1 VKSRK
6 KHIDLNSF
14 SGNEAVRF
22 LKEQVVD
29 AGICV
34 GCGAC
39 VAVLGGNMESN
50 AHGVFP
56 VFKNSKLDHKLAKMA
71 YLSCPGAGIHYPSV
85 YRSHYGK
92 LPDNWLLGEVVNVRV
107 GHASNKKIRANGASG
122 GVISQALSY
131 LLENNYIDS
140 AIVVKQG
147 IPKPDKASVFFA
159 NSSRDILEAAQSVYT
174 PVSTL
179 DILSKLQP
187 NLTYAMTCLPEQA
200 AAIRVLQSQGYKP
213 AKQIKY
219 ILGPY
224 TGTALELGAIRCL
237 LRSNKVKDSHPI
249 VSLQWRAGDWPG
261 YLEIK
266 MESGK
271 VVRSKKVYYNFLIP
285 FFVTQASLQ
294 SMDFSNEFSDLS
306 VGDAWSPKYEKVGA
320 GFAVI
325 TTRTKQ
331 MEKIVEEMLDNGY
344 LIAKGVDKYQASEMH
359 GHMLDFKKRGGFIR
373 NKWRQFFGLRSPDY
387 GLVVKQIPISR
398 YVVECVIS
406 SILVACRNS
415 LSRRILEFMPE
426 FVIGPVFNK
435 SRLLW
440 KSLSKPTKRKGLSNL
455 NISEVDNGRSFD

>member
-1 VKSRK
+1 M
-6 KHIDLNSF
+6 I
-14 SGNEAVRF
+14 RF

-39 VAVLGGNMESN
+39 ISVLGGQMEIN

-56 VFKNSKLDHKLAKMA
+56 VFNTFNLDHKLAKTA

-92 LPDNWLLGEVVNVRV
+92 LPDNWLLGEVINVRV

-122 GVISQALSY
+122 GVISQTLSY

-224 TGTALELGAIRCL
+224 TGTALESGAIRCL
-237 LRSNKVKDSHPI
+237 LRSNKVKDSDPI
-249 VSLQWRAGDWPG
+249 VSLQWRAGAWPG

-271 VVRSKKVYYNFLIP
+271 VVRSRKVYYNFLIP

-306 VGDAWSPKYEKVGA
+306 VGDAWSPKYEKIGA

-325 TTRTKQ
+325 PL
-331 MEKIVEEMLDNGY
+331 EPG
-344 LIAKGVDKYQASEMH
+344 
-359 GHMLDFKKRGGFIR
+359 
-373 NKWRQFFGLRSPDY
+373 KWRKLLRRC
-387 GLVVKQIPISR
+387 LI
-398 YVVECVIS
+398 
-406 SILVACRNS
+406 
-415 LSRRILEFMPE
+415 M
-426 FVIGPVFNK
+426 
-435 SRLLW
+435 
-440 KSLSKPTKRKGLSNL
+440 TT
-455 NISEVDNGRSFD
+455 